1 MHTTKSIALSL
12 LTAALCAGLPSTSP
26 AQGGWRQWDVRLR
39 DGRQLEANPLG
50 APDDRNLSLSVAGYE
65 GRELR
70 IARTLVDV
78 VAAQPLP
85 GESLPAVP
93 VALCEDAIVRRDG
106 TTTIGR
112 ITLAHVRW
120 SEGVV
125 TQRGD
130 SVDLRDVAYLVF
142 AARGPAS
149 PNCRREATSNQP
161 DLTQPV
167 GSRQVPRPCAAPCGR
182 SIPISRSPVCGRWT
196 RFWPQRRRND
206 GST

>member
-1 MHTTKSIALSL
+1 MRSAHMTALL
-12 LTAALCAGLPSTSP
+12 VAALCAGLPSTSP

-50 APDDRNLSLSVAGYE
+50 APDDRHLSLSVSGYE

-70 IARTLVDV
+70 IARSLVDV
-78 VAAQPLP
+78 VAAQPLA

-112 ITLAHVRW
+112 ITLARVRW

-125 TQRGD
+125 AQRGD
-130 SVDLRDVAYLVF
+130 TVDLRDVAYLVF

-149 PNCRREATSNQP
+149 ANCQGEATWHQP
-161 DLTQPV
+161 DLTYPV
-167 GSRQVPRPCAAPCGR
+167 GGRQLPRPCAAQCGR
-182 SIPISRSPVCGRWT
+182 
-196 RFWPQRRRND
+196 
-206 GST
+206 